1 LLQLVAAADFLQ
13 MPELS
18 AEIETALVKQVNLDN
33 IFHLMESTEHLIPSL
48 TILKNNVGMMIKEN
62 ILWLDLQKI
71 SKAWLNA
78 SLSAPLTNVKDKIGR
93 YLDVVESEL
102 KVCEVLSDVS
112 DQEWNF
118 SEDSKWL
125 ILAGLKIIRK
135 HLANS
140 GGKTVPEFT
149 DNISS
154 LLEDG
159 TKLRFL
165 LTKYDK
171 AHTDNTPQQ
180 ADDWSRLLD
189 PRVHVT
195 NFYGTAMDKANRNTG
210 LVSWGTYRV
219 APSGE
224 YDKWME
230 RQGKVWSVTGD
241 IRKIFVKEGKWD
253 GRHIVRWIRFLT
265 SQGEL
270 VGPDGTE
277 DSSEANLALLNQ
289 NTTVFVIPEDQHIK
303 EVILRSGWYIDQIGV
318 VTNKGV
324 QFGPVPAGG
333 TGGEQRHMT
342 KFLGMKW
349 NGNIGSQ
356 KQYYLREISGATF
369 RDRGSDLIAQ
379 LQFKF
384 AVVTN
389 SKTIQKR

>member
-1 LLQLVAAADFLQ
+1 LLQLVTAADFLQ

-18 AEIETALVKQVNLDN
+18 AEIETALVKHLNLDN

-165 LTKYDK
+165 LTKFGKED
-171 AHTDNTPQQ
+171 TDNPPPQIAEHYKFLVPGVHTTGVYATATTWHCNVGDYCDSRCSPYCISQ
-180 ADDWSRLLD
+180 AKR
-189 PRVHVT
+189 R
-195 NFYGTAMDKANRNTG
+195 
-210 LVSWGTYRV
+210 
-219 APSGE
+219 
-224 YDKWME
+224 
-230 RQGKVWSVTGD
+230 GKVWSVTGD
-241 IRKIFVKEGKWD
+241 IRKIFVKEGIWA
-253 GRHIVRWIRFLT
+253 GLHIVRWIKFLT

-270 VGPDGTE
+270 IGPEGPE
-277 DSSEANLALLNQ
+277 ESSEATLALLNQ
-289 NTTVFVIPEDQHIK
+289 NTTAFVIPEDQHIK
-303 EVILRSGWYIDQIGV
+303 EVILRTGWYVDQIGF

-333 TGGEQRHMT
+333 TGGYQSRMT
-342 KFLGMKW
+342 KSLGMKQ
-349 NGNIGSQ
+349 NTGSL
-356 KQYYLREISGATF
+356 KQYYLREITGVAF
-369 RDRGSDLIAQ
+369 RDSQDIQGHLIAQ
-379 LQFKF
+379 LRFKF

-389 SKTIQKR
+389 NETIPKE